1 LTSNIRPRSL
11 LKTSMRSVSLRVL
24 LIACIFGL
32 SSKPLKPAAAM
43 VPQTKALK
51 LFFILLEDKGRLGR
65 RIGCD
70 DSVVPVVVAIEP
82 TSTPL
87 RAAFEHLLALHDE
100 TYCDT
105 GMRNALYQSSLKVE
119 SVSIAGHTATIKLT
133 GTYVVG
139 GECDTPRA
147 KAQFEETAR
156 QFPNVTKVKIYVN
169 GKLETFD
176 PT

>member
-1 LTSNIRPRSL
+1 MKISLRSA
-11 LKTSMRSVSLRVL
+11 SLRVL
-24 LIACIFGL
+24 QIACIFGL
-32 SSKPLKPAAAM
+32 CSKPLKPAEMAA
-43 VPQTKALK
+43 QTKALK
-51 LFFILLEDKGRLGR
+51 LFFILLEDNGRLGKK
-65 RIGCD
+65 IGCD
-70 DSVVPVVVAIEP
+70 DSVIPVVIAIEP

-105 GMRNALYQSSLKVE
+105 GMRNALYHTSLKVE

-133 GTYVVG
+133 GTYIVG

-147 KAQFEETAR
+147 EAQFMETAK
-156 QFPNVTKVKIYVN
+156 QFPNVSKVKIYVN
-169 GKLETFD
+169 GKLLTFD